1 MWRHPCFLILFAA
14 LFAVPCEAARG
25 ARQKSA
31 RAQAEVTWAFDTHED
46 RDGNPRT
53 KVFLVVGGRRVLL
66 TETTARFSVLERQD
80 YKSHAV
86 PAAAVA
92 ACAGWWA
99 GAGEDLYVTRRGR
112 SLVVYSRALDEQ
124 APASR
129 YKRLKVI
136 PSP

>member
-1 MWRHPCFLILFAA
+1 MRRQFFFLVLLAA
-14 LFAVPCEAARG
+14 FSAIACEAARG
-25 ARQKSA
+25 AGQHAS

-53 KVFLVVGGRRVLL
+53 KVFLVVGARRVLL
-66 TETTARFSVLERQD
+66 TEATANFSVLERQD

-86 PAAAVA
+86 PAAALA

-99 GAGEDLYVTRRGR
+99 GAGEDLYVIRRDG
-112 SLVVYSRALDEQ
+112 SLIVYSRDLDEQ

>member
-1 MWRHPCFLILFAA
+1 MRRQFFFLVLLAA
-14 LFAVPCEAARG
+14 FSALPCEAARG
-25 ARQKSA
+25 AGQHAS
-31 RAQAEVTWAFDTHED
+31 RAQAEVTWHFDTHED

-53 KVFLVVGGRRVLL
+53 KVFLVVGSRRVLL
-66 TETTARFSVLERQD
+66 TEATANFNVIERQD

-86 PAAAVA
+86 PAAALA
-92 ACAGWWA
+92 ACSGWWA
-99 GAGEDLYVTRRGR
+99 GAGEDLYVIRRGR
-112 SLVVYSRALDEQ
+112 SLVVYSRDLDEQ

>member
-1 MWRHPCFLILFAA
+1 MWRHLVFPVLFAA
-14 LFAVPCEAARG
+14 LFAVPCEVARG

-86 PAAAVA
+86 PAAAVT

-99 GAGEDLYVTRRGR
+99 GAGEDLYVTRRNR
-112 SLVVYSRALDEQ
+112 SLIVFSRALDEQ
-124 APASR
+124 ARTPP

>member
-1 MWRHPCFLILFAA
+1 MRRQLFFLVLLAA
-14 LFAVPCEAARG
+14 FSALPCEAARDAG
-25 ARQKSA
+25 QHAS
-31 RAQAEVTWAFDTHED
+31 RAQAGVTWAFDTHED

-53 KVFLVVGGRRVLL
+53 KVFLVVGSRRVLL
-66 TETTARFSVLERQD
+66 TEAAANFSVLERQD

-86 PAAAVA
+86 PAAALA
-92 ACAGWWA
+92 ACSGWWA
-99 GAGEDLYVTRRGR
+99 GAGEDLYVIRRNR
-112 SLVVYSRALDEQ
+112 SLIVYSRDLDEQ